1 MGFRR
6 AERQI
11 LFLIDWRLKLNLQ
24 IEYREVKDLLPY
36 ARNSRTH
43 SDAQVAQ
50 IAASVREFGWT
61 NPVLV
66 DGENGIIAG
75 HGRVLA
81 ARKLGM
87 DEVPCIEL
95 AGLSDTQ
102 RRAYIIADNKL
113 ALNAGW
119 DDELLA
125 IELHELNAADFDMAL
140 IGFDAGELSEAMG
153 LDEEL
158 DGDSEPQDEKQS
170 IKLTEEFGFAPF
182 SVLDT
187 RRGEWMQRKAA
198 WRLKIGDNGESRE
211 NTLFKS
217 SGNEVSNKM
226 QDIAGVSILD
236 PVMAEIITHW
246 FGTKGGVAFDPFAG
260 DSVFGFVSATSGMVF
275 RGIELR
281 KEQADLNQKRVDE
294 AGLDAKYHNDTS
306 ENMDAYIAPDSV
318 DLVFSCPPYADLE
331 VYSDDA
337 RDLSN
342 MSHDDFFAV
351 YARILQK
358 TYATLKNNRFAVI
371 VMGEVRG
378 KNGAY
383 LGTIPK
389 TIAIMEGAGYRY
401 YNEIIL
407 VNSVGTLALRAGR
420 QMKATRKIG
429 KTHQNILVF
438 VKGDPSKAV
447 KDLGDISIPEIEEE
461 DSFDGE

>member
-1 MGFRR
+1 MLQH
-6 AERQI
+6 ET
-11 LFLIDWRLKLNLQ
+11 WPVNRL
-24 IEYREVKDLLPY
+24 IEYALNPRKNDHAVD
-36 ARNSRTH
+36 R
-43 SDAQVAQ
+43 VASA
-50 IAASVREFGWT
+50 IREFGFRVPIVAKSDGT
-61 NPVLV
+61 IV
-66 DGENGIIAG
+66 DG
-75 HGRVLA
+75 HLRLKA
-81 ARKLGM
+81 AKKL
-87 DEVPCIEL
+87 
-95 AGLSDTQ
+95 GLSDVPVVLADDMTDIQ
-102 RRAYIIADNKL
+102 IKAFRISVNKIAEL
-113 ALNAGW
+113 ADW
-119 DDELLA
+119 DTELLQV
-125 IELHELNAADFDMAL
+125 ELEALHAADFDMAL
-140 IGFDAGELSEAMG
+140 LGFDAGELAVAMG
-153 LDEEL
+153 FEDEL
-158 DGDSEPQDEKQS
+158 SGDDEDEKQGV
-170 IKLTEEFGFAPF
+170 KLTEEFGFAPF

-187 RRGEWMQRKAA
+187 RRGEWIQRKAA
-198 WRLKIGDNGESRE
+198 WRIKIGDNGESRE
-211 NTLFKS
+211 NTLFTS
-217 SGNEVSNKM
+217 SGDEVSNKL
-226 QDIAGVSILD
+226 QDFAGVSILD
-236 PVMAEIITHW
+236 PVMAEVVTHW
-246 FGTKGGVAFDPFAG
+246 FGTNGGVAFDPFAG

-281 KEQADLNQKRVDE
+281 KEQAELNQKRVDE
-294 AGLDAKYHNDTS
+294 AGLDAKYYNDTS
-306 ENMDAYIAPDSV
+306 ENMAEYIAPESV

-407 VNSVGTLALRAGR
+407 VNSVGTLALRASR

-429 KTHQNILVF
+429 KMHQNILVF

-447 KDLGDISIPEIEEE
+447 KDLGDINIPEIKEEIV
-461 DSFDGE
+461 